1 MAAKN
6 FMHDTNPC
14 YDTAEQNT
22 FARFETAEHGSFALP
37 YNTLLC
43 AHLTPATAGAA
54 AQVLTLIFSTHTVTI
69 EGAQLMSL
77 LLAFQKARAEAVR
90 VGGCQTSAGAVP
102 AIRQIIVAEGISKN
116 RV

>member
-1 MAAKN
+1 
-6 FMHDTNPC
+6 MHDTNPC

-54 AQVLTLIFSTHTVTI
+54 AEALTLIYSTHTVTL
-69 EGAQLMSL
+69 EGTQLSSL

-90 VGGCQTSAGAVP
+90 VGGSQPSAGAVP
-102 AIRQIIVAEGISKN
+102 AVRQITVAEGVSPKKL
-116 RV
+116 

>member
-1 MAAKN
+1 
-6 FMHDTNPC
+6 MHDTNPC

-54 AQVLTLIFSTHTVTI
+54 AEVLTLLYSTHTVTL
-69 EGAQLMSL
+69 EGTHLLSL

-90 VGGCQTSAGAVP
+90 VGVCQPSAGAVP
-102 AIRQIIVAEGISKN
+102 AVRQITVAEGVSPKK
-116 RV
+116 V